1 MSYRLRNCCL
11 QGLKIR
17 SMETKRFRL
26 RLLISQAR
34 LGEKPLETRGAE
46 LCTGSTAEGAPLPGT
61 TSSLLPVLWCQ
72 GGNGHREPVPGI

>member
-34 LGEKPLETRGAE
+34 LGEKPLETEGE
-46 LCTGSTAEGAPLPGT
+46 LSWVQAALPMCCPLPGST
-61 TSSLLPVLWCQ
+61 SLLSLV
-72 GGNGHREPVPGI
+72 PVPGI